1 MCGIVGII
9 SKTPNGFY
17 HSDLDLFEELLV
29 CDSVRGLD
37 STGVFGIHKNKQAKT
52 LKVAA
57 EPHSLFRCEEW
68 GDFRTKAVSSMT
80 ALVGHNRSATR
91 GAVNSANAHPFT
103 EGNIILVHN
112 GTLHNHK
119 DFNKDVEVDSHAIT
133 HAFNERPAKEVLK
146 EINGA
151 FTFVWYDRRVGRL
164 FIARNNERPL
174 AYVETSSN
182 IIFASE
188 GPMLDWIL
196 GRKTGTYEKAKSFPV
211 GELISF
217 DSKGAKES
225 ESFEMYRPKPVGN
238 TVTHITSAYG
248 QQTRLPLVT
257 TMKMES
263 TPSSDSRIPAGTKV
277 LVRID
282 EVIQTSIQNNTVRLK
297 GSMLYPQS
305 KIDITGFMDRSLP
318 LDSAYKMMR
327 TQYVEGTVQSYH
339 SSNCGPSYYL
349 NNITF
354 PEMIR
359 VHNTS
364 LPMAMWQ
371 NIAANHKCDKCGG
384 KINVYQPDFTS
395 VKVRSS
401 NNKLRV
407 VCADCVSEA
416 FSEAT
421 EKQQAAIIES
431 SSNNVPKRLKVSKS
445 PENRPDNSYQQ
456 ACAYH

>member
-1 MCGIVGII
+1 MCGIVGLI
-9 SKTPNGFY
+9 SKTPTGLY
-17 HSDLDLFEELLV
+17 HSDLDLFEELLM

-37 STGVFGIHKNKQAKT
+37 STGAFGIHKNKQAKAF
-52 LKVAA
+52 KVAA
-57 EPHSLFRCEEW
+57 APTEMFRCEEW
-68 GDFRTKAVSSMT
+68 GDFRNKAISSMT
-80 ALVGHNRSATR
+80 TLVGHNRSATR
-91 GAVNSANAHPFT
+91 GAVNSENAHPFH
-103 EGNIILVHN
+103 EGNIMLVHN

-196 GRKTGTYEKAKSFPV
+196 GRKSSTFPKAQSFPV

-217 DSKGAKES
+217 DGKGVKTS
-225 ESFEMYRPKPVGN
+225 EPFELYTPKPIGN
-238 TVTHITSAYG
+238 TNMTVTSPYG
-248 QQTRLPLVT
+248 QQSRLPLVGMT
-257 TMKMES
+257 RTVS
-263 TPSSDSRIPAGTKV
+263 TLSVNDRIPAGTKV
-277 LVRID
+277 LVKVD
-282 EVIQTSIQNNTVRLK
+282 ELMQNSIQNGTIRLK
-297 GSMLYPQS
+297 GKMLYPNN
-305 KIDITGFMDRSLP
+305 KTDIAGYLARDLDIADAYQMIRLP
-318 LDSAYKMMR
+318 
-327 TQYVEGTVQSYH
+327 YVEGTVHNYH
-339 SSNCGPSYYL
+339 SSNCGASYFI
-349 NNITF
+349 NNICF
-354 PEMIR
+354 PEMIK

-364 LPMAMWQ
+364 LPIVMWQ
-371 NIAANHKCDKCGG
+371 NIANNHKCDKCGG
-384 KINVYQPDFTS
+384 KISHHQPDFTS
-395 VKVRSS
+395 VKLKHTS
-401 NNKLRV
+401 NKLRV

-431 SSNNVPKRLKVSKS
+431 SSNPISKGLS
-445 PENRPDNSYQQ
+445 IGKSTDSWAFAKYPE

>member
-9 SKTPNGFY
+9 SKIPGGLY
-17 HSDLDLFEELLV
+17 HTDLDLFEELLV

-37 STGVFGIHKNKQAKT
+37 STGVFGIHKNKQAKS

-80 ALVGHNRSATR
+80 SLVGHNRSATR
-91 GAVNSANAHPFT
+91 GAVNSTNAHPFT
-103 EGNIILVHN
+103 EGSIVLVHN

-196 GRKTGTYEKAKSFPV
+196 GRKAGTYDKAASFPV

-217 DSKGAKES
+217 DNKGNKES
-225 ESFEMYRPKPVGN
+225 ETFEMYSPKPFGN
-238 TVTHITSAYG
+238 TNMTITSPYG

-257 TMKMES
+257 MTKMES
-263 TPSSDSRIPAGTKV
+263 TLASNSRIPAGTKV
-277 LVRID
+277 LVKIN
-282 EVIQTSIQNNTVRLK
+282 EVVQTSIQNGTVNLK
-297 GSMLYPQS
+297 GTMLYP
-305 KIDITGFMDRSLP
+305 KTDIDITGYMDRDLP
-318 LDSAYKMMR
+318 IDSGYKMLR

-339 SSNCGPSYYL
+339 SSICGPSYFL
-349 NNITF
+349 NNISF
-354 PEMIR
+354 PEMIKI
-359 VHNTS
+359 HNTS
-364 LPMAMWQ
+364 LPVAMW
-371 NIAANHKCDKCGG
+371 NSICNTHKCDKCG
-384 KINVYQPDFTS
+384 KNINKHQPDFTS
-395 VKVRSS
+395 VKIRSHT
-401 NNKLRV
+401 NKLRV

-431 SSNNVPKRLKVSKS
+431 STNNVSKGLKVSTS
-445 PENRPDNSYQQ
+445 PQDWTYGRNQQ
-456 ACAYH
+456 ASAYH